1 MCNIAGAVIMVS
13 IRARIEQR
21 ARAFE
26 RHGRLLDG
34 GVGLYRDK
42 VAGVADLGRVGRR
55 VDPDLDH
62 ERASGGDRA
71 GCDLG

>member
-26 RHGRLLDG
+26 RH
-34 GVGLYRDK
+34 GLYRDK